1 MSHDYDGAVWADNH
15 QHFSTGIA
23 HFLEHLAAAF
33 ECLVAIEYDAP
44 WERSTL

>member
-15 QHFSTGIA
+15 QHLSTAIA
-23 HFLEHLAAAF
+23 HLLEALATAF

-44 WERSTL
+44 WERA

>member
-15 QHFSTGIA
+15 HHISIEITQLFES
-23 HFLEHLAAAF
+23 LAAAF

-44 WERSTL
+44 WERGIP